1 MLHPKLELLDS
12 ALVDQ
17 IISEG
22 IALLENPGIRIHN
35 QEAMELLADAGA
47 RVDLQAQIACIPE
60 NITRQALKTAPH
72 EFTLYDLQGAPAVH
86 YSGDRIHFDPGSG
99 GLTIIDSRT
108 ERPRPPLTNDL
119 IAFVKLVETLPQV
132 DAQSTAFVCSDVV
145 PEIGDLYRLY
155 LALNYMNKPII
166 TGAFRAD
173 TWWTMKEML
182 STVAGGDGA
191 LARRPTA
198 VFDVCPSP
206 PLLWSDTTCQNLID
220 CARFSIPAQLISMP
234 LAGATAPVTLAGAVV
249 QHAAESLSGVVIH
262 QLARKGAPIVWGGSP
277 AILDMREGSTPM
289 GAVETWM
296 ISSANVQIGKA
307 LGLPTHAY
315 MGMSDAKIVDTQ
327 CGLESMGSNLVAAL
341 SGANI
346 ISGCGMLDFE
356 SCVSFEKLVIDAE
369 MIGMVKR
376 LVRGIEVRD
385 DPIALSLLQTS
396 GHQGDFLSLPHTRQW
411 YREEQ
416 YLPSEVI
423 DRSSFG
429 AWRKR
434 GEKSTVERARDRVE
448 KLITTYEPTQLTEE
462 LRHELRAI
470 TGRCARIGAPGAGGS
485 TAPAAAGSGDDPPTP
500 RGAANHDLRRPP
512 DGRLHRARDHGP
524 ADGPQPAP
532 GRPPSRGP

>member
-12 ALVDQ
+12 NLVSQ

-22 IALLENPGIRIHN
+22 IALLENPGIRVHN
-35 QEAMELLADAGA
+35 QEALEILANAGA
-47 RVDLQAQIACIPE
+47 KVDFQARIACIPE

-72 EFTLYDLQGAPAVH
+72 EFTLFDLNGNPAVH
-86 YSGDRIHFDPGSG
+86 YFGDKIHFDPGSG
-99 GLTIIDSRT
+99 GLTIIDSQT
-108 ERPRPPLTNDL
+108 ERPRLPVTNDL
-119 IAFVKLVETLPQV
+119 IKFVKLVETLPQV
-132 DAQSTAFVCSDVV
+132 DAQSTAFICSDVV

-166 TGAFRAD
+166 TGAFRKD

-182 STVAGGDGA
+182 SAVAGGDQA
-191 LARRPTA
+191 LALKPTA

-249 QHAAESLSGVVIH
+249 QHTAESLSGVVIH
-262 QLARKGAPIVWGGSP
+262 QLVKEGAPIVWGGSP
-277 AILDMREGSTPM
+277 AIFDMRQGSTPM

-296 ISSANVQIGKA
+296 ISSAYVQIGKV

-315 MGMSDAKIVDTQ
+315 MGMSDAKIVDAQ
-327 CGLESMGSNLVAAL
+327 CGLESMGSNFVAAL

-346 ISGCGMLDFE
+346 ISGCGMLDLE
-356 SCVSFEKLVIDAE
+356 SCLSFEKLVIDAE

-376 LVRGIEVRD
+376 FVKGIEVRD
-385 DPIALSLLQTS
+385 DPIALSLMQKS
-396 GHQGDFLSLPHTRQW
+396 GHKGNFLSLPHTRKW

-423 DRSSFG
+423 DRASFEG
-429 AWRKR
+429 WKSR
-434 GEKSTVERARDRVE
+434 GEKSTFERARDRAE
-448 KLITTYEPTQLTEE
+448 KLIATYQPTTITEE
-462 LRHELRAI
+462 LRQELRAI
-470 TGRCARIGAPGAGGS
+470 TLR
-485 TAPAAAGSGDDPPTP
+485 AAQTFGMQSLPP
-500 RGAANHDLRRPP
+500 L
-512 DGRLHRARDHGP
+512 
-524 ADGPQPAP
+524 PQEEW
-532 GRPPSRGP
+532 